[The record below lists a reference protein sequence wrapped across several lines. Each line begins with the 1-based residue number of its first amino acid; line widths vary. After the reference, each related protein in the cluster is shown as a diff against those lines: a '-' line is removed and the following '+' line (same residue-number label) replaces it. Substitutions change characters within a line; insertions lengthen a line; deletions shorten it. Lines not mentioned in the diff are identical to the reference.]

1 MRLAELDIDDVI
13 EALKKERAEWISVA
27 KNESRSNT
35 EAERV
40 TICFLLAIER
50 VLSTAAI
57 RPDVGSA

>member
-1 MRLAELDIDDVI
+1 MRFADLEIDDVI

-27 KNESRSNT
+27 KHESRVNT

-40 TICFLLAIER
+40 TICLLLAIER

>member
-1 MRLAELDIDDVI
+1 MRLADLEIDNVI
-13 EALKKERAEWISVA
+13 DALKKERAEWISVA
-27 KNESRSNT
+27 KQESRSNT

-40 TICFLLAIER
+40 CFLLAIER